1 MARLSIS
8 FACGPYDRTLALR
21 DGSIK
26 PEGLDLYYLS
36 LQPGEIFWRMLQYKE
51 FDASEMSMSNYISLI
66 GKGDQ
71 SFVGIPAFVSRL
83 FRHGFIF
90 INTNKGIHK
99 PRDLVGKR
107 GGVPEYSQTAAVHIR
122 GMLEHD
128 YGVKPTDIE
137 WVMGRP
143 DRLVQKLPAD
153 LRLSHAPAGV
163 ELGDMLERGEIDFLT
178 SANIP
183 LSFRRKS
190 PNVARLFPNYH
201 QLEQDY
207 YKRTK
212 IYPIM
217 HLVVVRR
224 DLYERHPWVA
234 LSLYRALCAAKQRCF
249 DLLAEA
255 GSPKASF
262 AWLPAIIEQEQ
273 AIFGT
278 DWYPYGVEPNRHSLE
293 ALLQF
298 NYEQGLVSRKI
309 PLEELFA
316 PSTVQNIPLTDGQ
329 QAH

>member
-90 INTNKGIHK
+90 INTNKGIHN

-143 DRLVQKLPAD
+143 DRLVQQLPAD
-153 LRLSHAPAGV
+153 LRMSHAPAGV

-190 PNVARLFPNYH
+190 PNVARLFPDYQ

-234 LSLYRALCAAKQRCF
+234 LSLYRALCAAKQRCL

-273 AIFGT
+273 AMFGT

-298 NYEQGLVSRKI
+298 NYEQGLVPRRI
-309 PLEELFA
+309 AVEELFA